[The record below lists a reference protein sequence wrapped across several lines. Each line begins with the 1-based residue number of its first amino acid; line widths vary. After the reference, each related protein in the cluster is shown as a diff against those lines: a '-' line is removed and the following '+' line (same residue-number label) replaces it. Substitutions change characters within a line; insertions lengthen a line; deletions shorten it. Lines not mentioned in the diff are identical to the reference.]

1 METDGKTPLPF
12 SYLNFIVGNGIG
24 PGIVGNGNESGINGI
39 AKTNGNGNTNG
50 NS

>member
-12 SYLNFIVGNGIG
+12 LYPHFIIGNRNGIK
-24 PGIVGNGNESGINGI
+24 GI
-39 AKTNGNGNTNG
+39 AKTNGNGNNNG